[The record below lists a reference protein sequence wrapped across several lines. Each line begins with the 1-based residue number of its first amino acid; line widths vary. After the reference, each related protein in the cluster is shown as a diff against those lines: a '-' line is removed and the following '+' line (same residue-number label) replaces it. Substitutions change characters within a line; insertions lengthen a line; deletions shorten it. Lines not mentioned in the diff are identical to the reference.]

1 MCAALYWLAVQR
13 LCRRLSRVQSVM
25 FQLLQTF
32 LKASEVFRKA
42 GDLQRALHAYNG
54 MRKKGVWL
62 CCTC

>member
-1 MCAALYWLAVQR
+1 
-13 LCRRLSRVQSVM
+13 M